1 MQGDLIQTDF
11 YLLPLEGGDVVLG
24 TQWLCTLGNIE
35 YDFSKLLI
43 KFELYDTI
51 ISLQGLKSTEDTVV
65 GDQEIHKLTLT
76 KGVLLKLVPMGK
88 KGEVQQETSP
98 TSAVD
103 SAKI

>member
-1 MQGDLIQTDF
+1 M
-11 YLLPLEGGDVVLG
+11 G

-51 ISLQGLKSTEDTVV
+51 IILQGLKSTEDTVV

-88 KGEVQQETSP
+88 KGEVQQEFHPQVQLILQKFSRVLAEP
-98 TSAVD
+98 TFQASM
-103 SAKI
+103 